1 MRLNLPVTNEEH
13 KFPQDKSAKIISL
26 TDTKG
31 IITEVNDTFVQMC
44 GFSREELIGQPHNI
58 VRHPDMPAAV
68 FKLMWNTIQQGQSFM
83 GIVKNRAKDG
93 GYYWVNAYIMPI
105 IENGKITG
113 YESVRTAATP
123 EQIERATKIYAL
135 INANKSLPTRINPKW
150 IHALCILI
158 VTGGFAWSCLQP
170 SVWSYLTFGALSLAV
185 IAYHWVHNRNLLSV
199 FTKYFSDKSAQNDL
213 NVLIYSDRVN
223 EVSKML
229 YNAYYNTKE
238 VDSIMT
244 RIRET
249 SERLEEISSNSLSL
263 REFNLQNLT
272 ASIDTIRKLLS
283 EMNEIADNIEK
294 MFAEITESAKR
305 TVDDSMATSAIIA
318 EGQESS
324 NHALVIIDDIY
335 TAIEAIAKGIDE
347 MSDHVNNI
355 ENAARLIKG
364 IANQT
369 NLLALNAAI
378 EAARSGGDAGAGF
391 AVVADDIRGLSERTA
406 EAATKITALVHSFKK
421 TARQTEHIAK
431 KNQEIAQIGVEHMHS
446 SHQKLEEMLQ
456 SVTKIND
463 LISEVS
469 QNVSMHEETTHN
481 ISKKVH
487 KIDSMSKNTLKD
499 NRGTAKSMH
508 DIRDISSQL
517 HDMVTRFSK
526 TNR

>member
-1 MRLNLPVTNEEH
+1 MRLNLQH

-135 INANKSLPTRINPKW
+135 INANKSLPKRINPKW

-199 FTKYFSDKSAQNDL
+199 FTKYFNDKSAQNDL

-249 SERLEEISSNSLSL
+249 SERLEEIS
-263 REFNLQNLT
+263 
-272 ASIDTIRKLLS
+272 
-283 EMNEIADNIEK
+283 
-294 MFAEITESAKR
+294 AEITESAKR

>member
-31 IITEVNDTFVQMC
+31 IITEVNDTFVHMC

-123 EQIERATKIYAL
+123 EQIERASKIYAL
-135 INANKSLPTRINPKW
+135 INANKSLPTRINPTW

-170 SVWSYLTFGALSLAV
+170 SVWSYLTFGALSLAA
-185 IAYHWVHNRNLLSV
+185 IAYHWLHNRHLLSV
-199 FTKYFSDKSAQNDL
+199 FTKYFTDKSTQNDL

-229 YNAYYNTKE
+229 YNAYYNIKE

-272 ASIDTIRKLLS
+272 TSIDTIRKLLS

-305 TVDDSMATSAIIA
+305 TVDDSMATSALIA

-335 TAIEAIAKGIDE
+335 TAIEAIAKGIDD
-347 MSDHVNNI
+347 MSAHVDNI

-378 EAARSGGDAGAGF
+378 EAARSGGSAGAGF

-421 TARQTEHIAK
+421 TSRQTEHIAK

-508 DIRDISSQL
+508 NIRYISSQL